1 MAIFAPNLCN
11 VRMQVV
17 EVGTNATYQSEFIQ
31 FPVRL
36 YRNDTYWIRPLDTDV
51 EEVFDP
57 ARNKRF
63 SNGECVQYLLLN
75 DKKETIGRIAA
86 FVDREIAT
94 LDNDQPTGGLGF
106 FECIDDPLA
115 AAALFDAGKAWLQ
128 SRGMEAMDGPVNFGD
143 RDRWWGLLFE
153 GFDREP
159 NYCMPYT
166 KPYYI
171 PLFEN
176 YGFQDYF
183 KQFTFGIPTTW
194 DKLTSMSQTVKDR
207 AKRVYENPEY
217 SFRTLDKKRLPE
229 AAQELRHIY
238 NAAWGG
244 HSGVMEMSA
253 DQAQLLMKKLKPV
266 IDEKIIYFAYHGEE
280 PVAFFVCLPEL
291 NQVFKHVNGKLDL
304 VGKLKFLWHM
314 VIRKTNHKA
323 FGVVFGVAPAHQGK
337 GLEAAIALRMPH
349 EAATNPAFQYDE
361 LEMNW
366 VGDFNPIMVRFVS
379 QLGSTIVKTH
389 VTYRY
394 LFDRTKPFKRCP
406 VIGRKK

>member
-1 MAIFAPNLCN
+1 
-11 VRMQVV
+11 MQVV
-17 EVGTNATYQSEFIQ
+17 EVGQNAGYQKEFIL

-36 YRNDTYWIRPLDTDV
+36 YQNDSCWIRPLDNDV
-51 EEVFDP
+51 AEVFDP

-63 SNGECVQYLLLN
+63 ENGECVRYLLLN
-75 DKKETIGRIAA
+75 DKEETIGRVAA
-86 FVDREIAT
+86 FVDREIAL

-106 FECIDDPLA
+106 FECINNQA
-115 AAALFDAGKAWLQ
+115 AAFALFNAGKDWLQ

-143 RDRWWGLLFE
+143 RDRWWGLLVD

-166 KPYYI
+166 KPYYV
-171 PLFEN
+171 PFFEA

-183 KQFTFGIPTTW
+183 QQFTFGIPTTW
-194 DKLTSMSQTVKDR
+194 DKLTSMSQAVKDR
-207 AKRVYENPEY
+207 AQRIFENPEY
-217 SFRTLDKKRLPE
+217 SFRTIDKRQLPV
-229 AAQELRHIY
+229 AAEQFRHIY

-244 HSGVMEMSA
+244 HSGVKEMSA
-253 DQAQLLMKKLKPV
+253 AQAQVLMHKLKPV
-266 IDEKIIYFAYHGEE
+266 IDEKIIYFAYYGDE

-314 VIRKTNHKA
+314 VRKTNRKA
-323 FGVVFGVAPAHQGK
+323 FGVVFGVAPEHQGK

-349 EAATNPAFQYDE
+349 EAAHNPAFQYKE

-389 VTYRY
+389 ITYRY

-406 VIGRKK
+406 VIGRKKQK